1 MRTEKLAEVNRN
13 QPEKTGRKTTIAVFA
28 IYQYQQRK
36 DLS

>member
-28 IYQYQQRK
+28 IYQQRK